1 MQRIES
7 EGETGEI
14 SEVEESN
21 QRQLPQ
27 LAPVRGKRPS
37 DSSCHQPCSR
47 LARGGC
53 GVLRHDDLTQQRA
66 PLIDAG

>member
-14 SEVEESN
+14 SEMEKSS
-21 QRQLPQ
+21 QGQLLPF
-27 LAPVRGKRPS
+27 APIMVKRPS

>member
-27 LAPVRGKRPS
+27 LSPVRVKRPS
-37 DSSCHQPCSR
+37 DSSCHQSCCR

-66 PLIDAG
+66 PLINTG